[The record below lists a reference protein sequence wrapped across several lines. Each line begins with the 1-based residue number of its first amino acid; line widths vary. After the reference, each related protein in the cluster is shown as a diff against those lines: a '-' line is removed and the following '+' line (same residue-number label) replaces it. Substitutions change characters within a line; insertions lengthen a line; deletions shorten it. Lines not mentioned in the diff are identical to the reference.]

1 MMTRLLSRVTCY
13 AHRFIYRLNFFLKL
27 LGLHFDL
34 LISIIIN
41 TVVRR
46 VANDFSLLSF
56 LIDATN
62 VCPACTEEDVRL
74 HKPWILTAT

>member
-13 AHRFIYRLNFFLKL
+13 AHRFCRLNFFLKL

-46 VANDFSLLSF
+46 VANDFLLLSF

-62 VCPACTEEDVRL
+62 VSGVYGGGRTP
-74 HKPWILTAT
+74 P